1 MPEVMNVN
9 MEKNFFTYIL
19 ENKNQ
24 FSKVEPYF
32 FKNDNIQFIYSVVRD
47 EYLRT
52 KKQPSLQQIIDMV
65 KLNDPE
71 NKISNDILRIILKND
86 ITEKK
91 EWLETRFRAWKL
103 SNIVR
108 TNTSKTIEEL
118 RTLEDIDLENVK
130 SVVSKIRNLY
140 NEIPLLDDDEMDIGE
155 DFDDPENHRQEIS
168 KYKIPS
174 GWSNIDKIL
183 SGGWDLSTFNVIMGE
198 TNVGKSMWLHNIGV
212 NASKQGKVIVIITLE
227 MTSRKVMKRL
237 GAMKLKIDINQ
248 YDELS
253 KDPTFI
259 KTKINQSKNK
269 NNGIFNTDK
278 PGKIFVKKFNTGDCS
293 VIDIDNYINKL
304 QEAKNLKVDMVLVDY
319 INIMTVDST
328 SKDIKNNL
336 YLKGKHLAEGL
347 RYLADKYNT
356 VIITATQLDRAV
368 WGANDVKLNDIPES
382 KAIAETADSVWAIIR
397 TPAMKKENKY
407 RLKILKLRDGEH
419 KEEQIRFDFNT
430 KYLTI
435 ENDIMEGAI

>member
-1 MPEVMNVN
+1 
-9 MEKNFFTYIL
+9 
-19 ENKNQ
+19 
-24 FSKVEPYF
+24 
-32 FKNDNIQFIYSVVRD
+32 
-47 EYLRT
+47 
-52 KKQPSLQQIIDMV
+52 MV
-65 KLNDPE
+65 KLNDPD
-71 NKISNDILRIILKND
+71 NKISNDIIKIILKNNISD
-86 ITEKK
+86 KK

-108 TNTSKTIEEL
+108 NNTSKTIEEL
-118 RTLEDIDLENVK
+118 RSLEDIDLENVK
-130 SVVSKIRNLY
+130 GVVAKIRNLY
-140 NEIPLLDDDEMDIGE
+140 NEIPLLEDDFDIGD
-155 DFDDPENHRQEIS
+155 DFDDPENHKQEIS
-168 KYKIPS
+168 KYKIPT

-183 SGGWDLSTFNVIMGE
+183 SGGWDLSTFNVLMGE

-212 NASKQGKVIVIITLE
+212 NSAEQGKVVVVITLE
-227 MTSRKVMKRL
+227 MASRKVMKRM
-237 GAMKLKIDINQ
+237 GSMRLKIDINQ

-259 KTKINQSKNK
+259 KTKINQVKNK
-269 NNGIFNTDK
+269 NNGMFNTDK

-293 VIDIDNYINKL
+293 IVDIDNYINKL
-304 QEAKNLKVDMVLVDY
+304 QEVKNLHVDMVLVDY
-319 INIMTVDST
+319 INIMTVDSS
-328 SKDIKNNL
+328 SKDIRNNL

-356 VIITATQLDRAV
+356 VVITATQLDRAV

-397 TPAMKKENKY
+397 TSSMKKENKY

-419 KEEQIRFDFNT
+419 KEEQVRFDFNI

-435 ENDIMEGAI
+435 ENDILEGTV